1 MSIKGASPKKYEMK
15 KSDVQKIPINQTI
28 ITTSLN
34 NTIICFSVKPVLNML
49 IVKYFYF
56 SVF

>member
-15 KSDVQKIPINQTI
+15 KPDVQKTPINQTI

-34 NTIICFSVKPVLNML
+34 NTII
-49 IVKYFYF
+49 IT
-56 SVF
+56 